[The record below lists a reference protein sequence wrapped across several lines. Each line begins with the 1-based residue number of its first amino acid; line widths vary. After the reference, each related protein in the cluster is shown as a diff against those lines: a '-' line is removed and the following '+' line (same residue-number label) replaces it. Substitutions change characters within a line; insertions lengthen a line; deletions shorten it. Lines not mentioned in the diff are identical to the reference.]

1 MIILNLKK
9 LVDTNYGVE
18 CPLKNGIYEKLNTK
32 SNAYRSLNN
41 FEQIT
46 IENDDQN
53 EEEPCK
59 YLTQTQTLQ
68 IGCQSDQQYSLRTK
82 LCYPNHQY
90 NKHDTSSSSSSLLQK
105 DSSPFNIIVD
115 NSNLHQSP
123 KLTTSAYTQ
132 LESEINLVCLAH
144 WKHNGNHVIVSRT
157 MTNEVLCSVN

>member
-1 MIILNLKK
+1 MN
-9 LVDTNYGVE
+9 
-18 CPLKNGIYEKLNTK
+18 CPLKNGVYEKLNTK

-41 FEQIT
+41 LDTTPHQ
-46 IENDDQN
+46 DDA

-90 NKHDTSSSSSSLLQK
+90 NTVVKESSTLDAHSSLSPSSSCNIVVDASNGVEDVTKSS
-105 DSSPFNIIVD
+105 
-115 NSNLHQSP
+115 
-123 KLTTSAYTQ
+123 TTAYTQ

-157 MTNEVLCSVN
+157 MTNEVLCSVNKIQNIL